1 MSDSATRRTVWPNSE
16 AISSAVSAS
25 ITSPGFMIWP
35 CFMKNL
41 TTSTARSDM
50 RCASSWMV
58 MVSGSI
64 TSRMNLLA
72 RFLVQRALELLL
84 AAAHR
89 RQRAGARVLVGQRR
103 VQRQLAAAAVVLA
116 LGLGGLAQ
124 LPALTMRLTGPRA
137 RPRFGLPL
145 LRPRRRQLRS
155 LRRAAARFFLGAAAG
170 FGLGLQA
177 RLFLGLAAR
186 GFLALAAA
194 ALFFLGAAL
203 GVVGRALAILDL
215 ANLRAFERPAARLH
229 LVVRQVR

>member
-64 TSRMNLLA
+64 TSRTIFSRGSWCSA
-72 RFLVQRALELLL
+72 RLNFSW
-84 AAAHR
+84 R
-89 RQRAGARVLVGQRR
+89 RRIDDSE
-103 VQRQLAAAAVVLA
+103 
-116 LGLGGLAQ
+116 
-124 LPALTMRLTGPRA
+124 RA
-137 RPRFGLPL
+137 RASSSDSAVFSVSL
-145 LRPRRRQLRS
+145 PRRRSSSPFGLTALAHFRLDDALQRPAHAAALGFLGIVFGGRHLD

-170 FGLGLQA
+170 FGLGQQA
-177 RLFLGLAAR
+177 RFFLGLAAR

-194 ALFFLGAAL
+194 ALFVFGAAL
-203 GVVGRALAILDL
+203 GVVGGAAAIFDL